1 MLRKPPVSHIHTRM
15 PPLFGD
21 DQWDDLLDFVEQ
33 GKVIP
38 IIGEAAVTFSD
49 EDRPLYPWLATELAG
64 RLSVPPE
71 MLPDFPTVSSVAQ
84 SHLAR
89 GGERNQIY
97 SRLHRILKDPAL
109 TPGPTLRRLCEVEG
123 FRLALTTTFDPLLE
137 RAMDAAGNGTGGHTL
152 VGAFFPG
159 ASQKDLPARL
169 VELQQKTLYH
179 LLGRVSVAAGEFVA
193 LEEDLLDFL
202 SELPRHLGTDV
213 MRNLSADLRSHALL
227 AIGMNFSD
235 WIVRLLL
242 RIARQDSLSR
252 VSIHS
257 WLAEGPLEKVSKSMV
272 LFFGGVSKSIQVVE
286 CDPPAFVAELAR
298 RWRER
303 RPAPPIPN
311 GAGLGGSSPG
321 AGLGAPI
328 GLVFLSYARE
338 DEAAA
343 RRIKAGLE
351 AAGCTVYFDRER
363 LGAGMNFH
371 YQLEDQVSRHC
382 ALFISVVSEFTES
395 AVGDNY
401 FRRERFWASERAKSF
416 SDIDREEFYLPFL
429 IHERKPGGLQHEPRI
444 FSGCQWNVCPG
455 GVAPDG
461 LAERVSAI
469 QRKFRSRTPGS

>member
-1 MLRKPPVSHIHTRM
+1 M

-38 IIGEAAVTFSD
+38 IVGEAAVTFSE
-49 EDRPLYPWLATELAG
+49 EDRPLYPWLAAELAG
-64 RLSVPPE
+64 RLAIPHE
-71 MLPDFPTVSSVAQ
+71 MLPDPPTVGSVAQ
-84 SHLAR
+84 CHLTR

-109 TPGPTLRRLCEVEG
+109 TPGATLRQLCEVES
-123 FRLALTTTFDPLLE
+123 FRLVLTTTFDPLLGI
-137 RAMDAAGNGTGGHTL
+137 AMDAREGGAGQTHI
-152 VGAFFPG
+152 GAFFPG
-159 ASQKDLPARL
+159 ASQKDLPARMADL
-169 VELQQKTLYH
+169 RQRTLYH

-193 LEEDLLDFL
+193 LEEDLLDFI

-213 MRNLSADLRSHALL
+213 MRNISADLRSQALL

-252 VSIHS
+252 MSIHS
-257 WLAEGPLEKVSKSMV
+257 WLADGLPENVSKSMV
-272 LFFGGVSKSIQVVE
+272 LFFGGISKSIQVVE
-286 CDPPAFVAELAR
+286 CHPQAFAAELAR

-303 RPAPPIPN
+303 RPAPAIPN
-311 GAGLGGSSPG
+311 GAPQSKPG
-321 AGLGAPI
+321 AGRGGDTKGSP
-328 GLVFLSYARE
+328 GSLVFLSYARE

-343 RRIKAGLE
+343 RQIKTTLE
-351 AAGCTVYFDRER
+351 AAGCSVYFDRER
-363 LGAGMNFH
+363 LGTGMNFH

-382 ALFISVVSEFTES
+382 ALFVSVVSEFTES

-416 SDIDREEFYLPFL
+416 SDAEREEFYLPFL
-429 IHERKPGGLQHEPRI
+429 IHERKPTALQHEPRI
-444 FSGCQWNVCPG
+444 FSGCQWILCPG
-455 GVAPDG
+455 GRMPGDLPA
-461 LAERVSAI
+461 RVRAL
-469 QRKFRSRTPGS
+469 QTKFRSAA